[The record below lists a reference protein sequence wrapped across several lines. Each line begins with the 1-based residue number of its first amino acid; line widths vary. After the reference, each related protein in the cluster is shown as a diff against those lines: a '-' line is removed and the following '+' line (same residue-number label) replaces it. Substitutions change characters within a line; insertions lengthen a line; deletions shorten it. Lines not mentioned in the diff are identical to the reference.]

1 MFFQPGCV
9 NYAYNMSL
17 ACSYFLWSIV
27 NGLLFICA
35 TTNWPCVLFVQHCIY
50 CVNKMALPVMVYCGY
65 WAYVPRVVCYTF
77 GTIILKCHK
86 WYFVSNRTFNSC
98 YYKFCLT
105 ISEMRSTYKQVLSWN
120 TTPLSQSYNRN
131 VSGGCIKVRSVVG
144 VNVVVG
150 LQNE

>member
-1 MFFQPGCV
+1 MQLFFSKNFCGV
-9 NYAYNMSL
+9 
-17 ACSYFLWSIV
+17 LWSPLHLCY
-27 NGLLFICA
+27 NELTMCLICA
-35 TTNWPCVLFVQHCIY
+35 
-50 CVNKMALPVMVYCGY
+50 ALHLMCKQDGTSCGY
-65 WAYVPRVVCYTF
+65 WAYVPCVVSYTF
-77 GTIILKCHK
+77 RTIILKCHK

-105 ISEMRSTYKQVLSWN
+105 ISEMWSTYKQVLSWN

-131 VSGGCIKVRSVVG
+131 FSGGCIKVRSVVG